1 METLHKKKKFRPFMI
16 LTHAVFIFLSLSATV
31 PLVLLVILSFSDP
44 TSFLERG
51 YSFTPVKWSLY
62 AYEYLMKSGKVIA
75 SSYKVTI
82 FVTIVGTAVGLIV
95 TAMLSYVLTRRDYKF
110 QRPVSFLV
118 FFAMLFNA
126 GMIPNYILMTQY
138 YHLKDNVLALIL
150 PSLVSCWNVILLRTF
165 FYDTPGEVI
174 EAATIDGANEF
185 RIFRSVMLPMAKPAL
200 ATMALLM
207 TLGYWNQ
214 WQSSMLYISKAKDQM
229 LQYYL
234 YRLLKEAELLRSE
247 IQYTQAFNPDDVIS
261 DSIKF
266 ASAVVVFGPMLMVF
280 PFFQKYFVRGISSG
294 AVKG

>member
-1 METLHKKKKFRPFMI
+1 M
-16 LTHAVFIFLSLSATV
+16 
-31 PLVLLVILSFSDP
+31 
-44 TSFLERG
+44 
-51 YSFTPVKWSLY
+51 
-62 AYEYLMKSGKVIA
+62 
-75 SSYKVTI
+75 TI
-82 FVTIVGTAVGLIV
+82 FVTAVGTAVGLIV

-214 WQSSMLYISKAKDQM
+214 WQSSMLYITKAKDQM

-247 IQYTQAFNPDDVIS
+247 MQYTQSFNPNDVIS

-266 ASAVVVFGPMLMVF
+266 ASAVVVFGPMLIVF